1 MEFFFGE
8 LWPLRKLK
16 SSYTRSLQA
25 VPGVAERWEV
35 SPDGKTY
42 SFHLRADAKWSD
54 GSPLTAEDFVRSW
67 QRTLTPSTGS
77 QYNYQLYPI
86 KNAQAFAEG
95 KITDFSQVGV
105 RAADPR
111 ALVVELEN
119 PTPYF
124 IQLCAFPTL
133 HPLPVSLI
141 EKLGDDW
148 VKPGKQPPHNTPL
161 RLPLHRAS
169 LGRNSGAKSGNS

>member
-1 MEFFFGE
+1 LVFVNGAE
-8 LWPLRKLK
+8 LETLDPSIITGQPEGRVVNALFEGLCA
-16 SSYTRSLQA
+16 YDENGQA
-25 VPGVAERWEV
+25 VPGVAELWKV

-42 SFHLRADAKWSD
+42 SFHLRPDAKWSD

-95 KITDFSQVGV
+95 KITDFNQVGV
-105 RAADPR
+105 RDADPR
-111 ALVVELEN
+111 TLVVELEN

-124 IQLCAFPTL
+124 IHSP
-133 HPLPVSLI
+133 
-141 EKLGDDW
+141 
-148 VKPGKQPPHNTPL
+148 
-161 RLPLHRAS
+161 
-169 LGRNSGAKSGNS
+169 